1 MKLYEEGDGNKNI
14 PVARRRMN
22 GGKVERKWS
31 KDESKDVVHDEKSGI
46 KWRIMGI
53 GTRNIVTGQPRQT
66 YI

>member
-31 KDESKDVVHDEKSGI
+31 KDVVNDEKSG
-46 KWRIMGI
+46 G
-53 GTRNIVTGQPRQT
+53 
-66 YI
+66 